1 MYLKSLC
8 TYHVSQ
14 VLKKPLENG
23 PVSKNVYGISFY
35 GRIKIGLKWFM
46 RPLISAHVLP
56 FD

>member
-14 VLKKPLENG
+14 LLKKPLENG

-35 GRIKIGLKWFM
+35 GRIKIGLKWFI